1 MDKFLLSVSFEFVVI
16 IYLLQIHKKILI
28 LYLLQEDPFVPLS
41 LNKKPIFG
49 CLKLKVKQ
57 ISLFF
62 NRV

>member
-41 LNKKPIFG
+41 LNKNPY
-49 CLKLKVKQ
+49 LDVLN
-57 ISLFF
+57 LY
-62 NRV
+62 